1 MAEVDQIL
9 PNDTVD
15 APTIPAADIKARKRA
30 ISRGKVTFAIGGAF
44 VLFAMWVALNG
55 LGGGIEDAPST
66 VATAPTESNQI
77 GGEMTP
83 DYLRSMENANNMIDQ
98 RAREAGVSS
107 LPTPVDPVRVAVR
120 EQDVVEEVEVPAPEP
135 VRVDIPDVEIAPAPR
150 MERAEPVRVAVP
162 EETATVR
169 VVEQDKSAEEKPEN
183 PYIALM
189 AANMQA
195 ISEAQKPSG
204 LQSFEIAT
212 VRDAGA
218 DAANRSGDA
227 GRTEPEPG
235 PAAETATPRV
245 GGAGTVFD
253 EPVTVEEE
261 LAAAEAAAAEAG
273 APVSGEEVMSALSGG
288 RQPGPAPVSDANL
301 PEEDRGELL
310 LPAGSVSYAENLMSI
325 TSDRETP
332 VVARLVSGPMA
343 GNVLRGAYGV
353 DKASGKMSVN
363 FTSMSDEKGKTVPVE
378 AIAVDGFTAETVTRS
393 SIDRRLLRRY
403 APVLGATFI
412 TGLAAAAAEPD
423 KTIITNSDGD
433 QEVVEQARTTEQAA
447 YAGLAASAD
456 AISADLLEYSPKGP
470 EIKIAAGFPL
480 GIIFVTDVYDEK
492 K

>member
-55 LGGGIEDAPST
+55 LGGGIEEAPST

-83 DYLRSMENANNMIDQ
+83 DYLRSIQNANDLIDQ

-120 EQDVVEEVEVPAPEP
+120 EQDVVKEVEVPAPEP
-135 VRVDIPDVEIAPAPR
+135 VRVEIPDVEIAPAPR

-169 VVEQDKSAEEKPEN
+169 VAEQDESAEEKPEN
-183 PYIALM
+183 PYIGLM

-212 VRDAGA
+212 VRNAGA
-218 DAANRSGDA
+218 DAANRSGYAD
-227 GRTEPEPG
+227 RTEPEPG
-235 PAAETATPRV
+235 PAAETATPRT
-245 GGAGTVFD
+245 GGAGTVFE

-261 LAAAEAAAAEAG
+261 LAAAEAAGAG
-273 APVSGEEVMSALSGG
+273 APVSEEEVMSALSGG

-301 PEEDRGELL
+301 PEEDRGKLL

-470 EIKIAAGFPL
+470 EIRIAAGFPL

>member
-15 APTIPAADIKARKRA
+15 APTVPAADIKVRKRA
-30 ISRGKVTFAIGGAF
+30 ISRGKVTLAIGGAF

-55 LGGGIEDAPST
+55 LGGGIEEAPST
-66 VATAPTESNQI
+66 VATAPTDSNRI

-83 DYLRSMENANNMIDQ
+83 DYLRSMENANDLIDQ

-120 EQDVVEEVEVPAPEP
+120 EQDVVEEVEAPAPEP
-135 VRVDIPDVEIAPAPR
+135 VRVEIPDVEIAPAPR

-169 VVEQDKSAEEKPEN
+169 VAEQDESAEEKPEN
-183 PYIALM
+183 PYIGLM

-204 LQSFEIAT
+204 LQAFEIAT

-218 DAANRSGDA
+218 GAANRSG
-227 GRTEPEPG
+227 G
-235 PAAETATPRV
+235 PAAETATPRA
-245 GGAGTVFD
+245 GGAGTVFE

-261 LAAAEAAAAEAG
+261 LAAAEAAATEAG
-273 APVSGEEVMSALSGG
+273 VPVSGEEVMSALSGG

-343 GNVLRGAYGV
+343 GNTLRGSYGV
-353 DKASGKMSVN
+353 DKSSGKMAVN
-363 FTSMSDEKGKTVPVE
+363 FTSMSDDKGKTVPVE

-403 APVLGATFI
+403 APILGATFI